1 MLSTTVGEAAVADSR
16 GRIFGPIANG
26 TLTQSAART
35 PYLRHSCFLT
45 VYAGLSRPQSARW
58 QRTRPRAIR
67 RRMLDFEERGE
78 VAIMRLQHGQVNA
91 LDLEL
96 LPTTFNGGG
105 Y

>member
-1 MLSTTVGEAAVADSR
+1 
-16 GRIFGPIANG
+16 
-26 TLTQSAART
+26 
-35 PYLRHSCFLT
+35 
-45 VYAGLSRPQSARW
+45 
-58 QRTRPRAIR
+58 
-67 RRMLDFEERGE
+67 MLDFEERGE